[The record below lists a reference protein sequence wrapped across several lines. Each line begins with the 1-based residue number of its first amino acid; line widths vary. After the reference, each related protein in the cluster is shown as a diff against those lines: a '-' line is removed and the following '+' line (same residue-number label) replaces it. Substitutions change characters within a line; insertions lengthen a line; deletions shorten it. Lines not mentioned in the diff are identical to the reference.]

1 MLRSNAAVALA
12 TAVAFFV
19 SGHGAAAATDPAVLC
34 HKTIVKQ
41 LEKYKKDYIK
51 NHIKCLDKENTGD
64 LAGPCPDALASAKI
78 GITKFKVK
86 ANIAKKCGV
95 AQLTTLGYRSDCAYG
110 PATPGIGGTCA
121 VKPVTTVDEFTD
133 CMQCWKEAEFARF
146 AATLYASHAQEI
158 CGTGLDETSPVCAS
172 LGCASPVPDQ
182 RDLGSGGEYDCQR
195 FVAKAGL
202 NYLRKREQTL
212 EKCLLAGGTL
222 ESCLD
227 DPKIQL
233 KLAKAET
240 QKETLIG
247 KKCNNYDPT
256 AAAPFCCRTT
266 GNDCVLVPDR
276 AACGPA
282 GGTVQEGKTCDPG
295 TLKCTNQP
303 GGAKSLTWWDSC
315 PTNDPCPGPTMNDDS
330 DLSNCVDSVADTVV
344 GNLLCLQFPNAGA
357 CPTLTPTP
365 TPTATP

>member
-1 MLRSNAAVALA
+1 MCRP
-12 TAVAFFV
+12 AFV
-19 SGHGAAAATDPAVLC
+19 VAAAALVALLGSASPTRAADPVALC
-34 HKTIVKQ
+34 HKTVVKQ

-64 LAGPCPDALASAKI
+64 IAGPCPDALANAKI
-78 GITKFKVK
+78 GLTKIKVK
-86 ANIAKKCGV
+86 ANIAKKCTLDL
-95 AQLTTLGYRSDCAYG
+95 LTNDIGYRSDCAYG
-110 PATPGIGGTCA
+110 PVTSGIGGTCA
-121 VKPVTTVDEFTD
+121 VKSVASVNDFTD

-158 CGTGLDETSPVCAS
+158 CGANLDDTSPVCAS

-195 FVAKAGL
+195 FVAKAGF

-222 ESCLD
+222 GSCLD
-227 DPKIQL
+227 DPIIQL

-240 QKETLIG
+240 QKETLIS
-247 KKCNNYDPT
+247 KKCSNYDPT
-256 AAAPFCCRTT
+256 AAVPFCCKTT
-266 GNDCVLVPDR
+266 GNDCVVVADR
-276 AACGPA
+276 AACGTA

-295 TLKCTNQP
+295 TLKCTNP
-303 GGAKSLTWWDSC
+303 AGAKPLTWWDSC

-330 DLSNCVDSVADTVV
+330 DLSDCVDRVADSVV
-344 GNLLCLQFPNAGA
+344 GNLLCLQFPNQGA
-357 CPTLTPTP
+357 CPTPVPMPTSTP
-365 TPTATP
+365 